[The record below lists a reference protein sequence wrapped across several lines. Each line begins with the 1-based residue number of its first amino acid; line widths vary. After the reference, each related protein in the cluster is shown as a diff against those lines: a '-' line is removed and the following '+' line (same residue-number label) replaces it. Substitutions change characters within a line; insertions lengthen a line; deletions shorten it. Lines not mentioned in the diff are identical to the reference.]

1 MMTTF
6 QQERLV
12 LNGGTNIPE
21 PMNTPEESEPE
32 PPAPGT
38 EDPPPKIPKLDNGSQ
53 KASLTYDLKQIGE
66 VVTGPGARSNTIA
79 GILGGAL
86 PKLTSDQ
93 SDKVS
98 KAKKYAMEQ
107 SIRMVLMKQTLAHQ
121 QQQMASQRTQVQRQ
135 QALALMCRVYVGSI
149 SFELKEDTI
158 RQSFLPFGPIKS
170 INMSWDPVTQKH
182 KGFAF
187 VEYEIPEAAQ
197 LALEQMNGV
206 MIGGRNIKV
215 VGRPSNMPQAQA
227 VIDEIQEEAK
237 QYNRIYVASIHPD
250 LTEEDIKSVFEA
262 FGPIIYCKLAQGSSG
277 HKHKGYGFIEYETA
291 QSANEA
297 IASMNLFDLGGQYL
311 RVGRAITPPNALLGP
326 SSGSSVMPT
335 AAAVAAAAATAKIQ
349 AMDAVASNAAALG
362 FSKLSQPVVAAAP
375 PPPVIPAVIPPPG
388 LAIPQVL
395 PDNTIQP
402 TIVPVVTVPPVIA
415 PPTVV
420 TPTLAQPAVPA
431 RNSSEEALKRAQEAQ
446 IKQQEELQKK
456 LLDQNEPQTLQQQE
470 NMSIKGQ
477 NARHF
482 VMQKLMRKV
491 DSKVVILRN
500 MVGPEDVDET
510 LQEEIQEE
518 CSKYGTVERVIIY
531 NEKQSEEDDASDVVV
546 KIFVE
551 FSETPEAENA
561 RDALNGRYFGG
572 RMLKIKMSFFNNIKK
587 VLHFGGND
595 AKKKKVFNNVRMECD
610 PEEFWDMIGEL
621 GDGAYGKVYKAQH
634 KHTGQLAAAKMCR
647 LDGEDDLSDF
657 MIEIDILTECKHPN
671 IVELHEAF
679 QKDQQLWMLIEYCD
693 GGALDSIMT
702 ELEKPLTEL
711 QIAYVCQ
718 NMCKG
723 LQFLHRNHVIH
734 RDLKAG
740 NVLLTMEGGVKLADF
755 GVSAKNKSTMQK
767 HDTFIGT
774 PYWMA
779 PEVVLCETFRDNPYD
794 FKVDVWSMGITL
806 IEFAQM
812 EPPNHEMSP
821 MRVLLKIQKSD
832 PPKLEQ
838 PSKWSKEFNDFV
850 SNCLVKDPQRRPTC
864 DELLKHP
871 FINCTLDSKP
881 IRDLLLEYK
890 AEVVEEELTDD
901 DPEDNRT
908 SHVPLD
914 IEDDSTSVKSSEVD
928 NKVNDLE
935 SPVIIVEEENAKD
948 LTASTPSNVQAD
960 KKPLEKKDEVQ
971 RKTSRDKGKAPLPP
985 IQPQPSSS
993 NEKPP
998 APAIPVAIPNLP
1010 TPPSSPITPPATPP
1024 SSSPVHPGSEPEKPE
1039 KNTDNVDNIKEVLEK
1054 QLKKR
1059 QSEGDVAS
1067 DAVTVSAPATS
1078 EDSVNNFVVVSSQ
1091 SERNKLNTS
1100 TITINSDLPDP
1111 SNSLASNI
1119 SQVTV
1124 VTTHPPVIID
1134 NTQCVSRSST
1144 SPSNST
1150 NEVVIV
1156 ANETNKTHV
1165 ESSDEE
1171 CYPSL
1176 DSLEYPPPNEFRDRP
1191 LKAKKLDESEVLIVD
1206 SSYVI
1211 NDSGLDVS
1219 DDNSRLLDTSHV
1231 SVVKIDEE
1239 KVQVKDSTS
1248 YLDKSG
1254 DNFRSS
1260 TSDLSNASSCK
1271 TGSSDEVRG
1280 TSITLDGPPN
1290 EVKAKMNGQVVL
1302 NGKGFDNYESALSD
1316 RSHSDCGSV
1325 RSNDSHRRPVSA
1337 KSIEHSDIESI
1348 SIASHESRGSTGKE
1362 PKNDRLSELDEN
1374 DDGVVLRKKAQ
1385 KTKRT
1390 SIAIANRKTRKR
1402 TRKFIIDGVVI
1413 TTTTSKVICPDED
1426 NYNLADLHNDRKQE
1440 LRELKYLQKQEQKQ
1454 FQDLAMKENL
1464 TLEQQEKK
1472 FEQERANLERTYEND
1487 LEMLSRQQRM
1497 QIEKAEAHQDAELRA
1512 MSKKIRG
1519 EQEREL
1525 KLFRDGLKQELRLL
1539 KAEIDLLPK
1548 ERRKAEFKLRKEK
1561 MDIDHL
1567 EREKAFLEKLNENHE
1582 SSLRRLSD
1590 SHREKIALMERQ
1602 FLQQK
1607 QQLTRTREAALW
1619 EIEERQIHEKHQLM
1633 KRQIKEIFILQRH
1646 QMLTR
1651 HEKEKEQIKRRA
1663 ARKEEELLKKQAA
1676 EKRSLPKRIRAEMK
1690 ARELMFRESMRISI
1704 SGTNDPEAEKNKFKE
1719 FQEKEKKRYQAE
1731 QQRFELKHQRQLEEL
1746 RAMSDATIK
1755 ELEQLQNE
1763 KRKMLLE
1770 HETMKL
1776 KQREE
1781 AFSRE
1786 LKEWKAQ
1793 LKPRKQ
1799 KLEEAF
1805 AQQLEEQERVYGPI
1819 STPLALPPDLP
1830 DLSQESCKIG
1840 MGSTRSSLSSVSEG

>member
-1 MMTTF
+1 
-6 QQERLV
+6 
-12 LNGGTNIPE
+12 
-21 PMNTPEESEPE
+21 
-32 PPAPGT
+32 
-38 EDPPPKIPKLDNGSQ
+38 
-53 KASLTYDLKQIGE
+53 
-66 VVTGPGARSNTIA
+66 
-79 GILGGAL
+79 
-86 PKLTSDQ
+86 
-93 SDKVS
+93 
-98 KAKKYAMEQ
+98 
-107 SIRMVLMKQTLAHQ
+107 
-121 QQQMASQRTQVQRQ
+121 
-135 QALALMCRVYVGSI
+135 
-149 SFELKEDTI
+149 
-158 RQSFLPFGPIKS
+158 
-170 INMSWDPVTQKH
+170 
-182 KGFAF
+182 
-187 VEYEIPEAAQ
+187 
-197 LALEQMNGV
+197 
-206 MIGGRNIKV
+206 
-215 VGRPSNMPQAQA
+215 
-227 VIDEIQEEAK
+227 
-237 QYNRIYVASIHPD
+237 
-250 LTEEDIKSVFEA
+250 
-262 FGPIIYCKLAQGSSG
+262 
-277 HKHKGYGFIEYETA
+277 
-291 QSANEA
+291 
-297 IASMNLFDLGGQYL
+297 
-311 RVGRAITPPNALLGP
+311 
-326 SSGSSVMPT
+326 
-335 AAAVAAAAATAKIQ
+335 
-349 AMDAVASNAAALG
+349 
-362 FSKLSQPVVAAAP
+362 
-375 PPPVIPAVIPPPG
+375 
-388 LAIPQVL
+388 
-395 PDNTIQP
+395 
-402 TIVPVVTVPPVIA
+402 
-415 PPTVV
+415 
-420 TPTLAQPAVPA
+420 
-431 RNSSEEALKRAQEAQ
+431 
-446 IKQQEELQKK
+446 
-456 LLDQNEPQTLQQQE
+456 
-470 NMSIKGQ
+470 
-477 NARHF
+477 
-482 VMQKLMRKV
+482 
-491 DSKVVILRN
+491 
-500 MVGPEDVDET
+500 
-510 LQEEIQEE
+510 
-518 CSKYGTVERVIIY
+518 
-531 NEKQSEEDDASDVVV
+531 
-546 KIFVE
+546 
-551 FSETPEAENA
+551 
-561 RDALNGRYFGG
+561 
-572 RMLKIKMSFFNNIKK
+572 MSFFNNIKK

-634 KHTGQLAAAKMCR
+634 KHTGHLAAAKMCR

-657 MIEIDILTECKHPN
+657 MIEIDILTETKHPN

-702 ELEKPLTEL
+702 ELEKPLTEP
-711 QIAYVCQ
+711 QISYVCQ

-723 LQFLHRNHVIH
+723 LLFLHKNHVIH

-740 NVLLTMEGGVKLADF
+740 NVLLTMAGGVKLADF

-850 SNCLVKDPQRRPTC
+850 STCLIKDPQKRPTC

-908 SHVPLD
+908 SQVPLD

-935 SPVIIVEEENAKD
+935 SPIVNVEAEEAIKEKSPKED
-948 LTASTPSNVQAD
+948 LTASTTSD
-960 KKPLEKKDEVQ
+960 KKQVDKKDDVQ
-971 RKTSRDKGKAPLPP
+971 RKTSRDKGKAPPPP
-985 IQPQPSSS
+985 IQPPVQPSSS
-993 NEKPP
+993 SSAYKPSP
-998 APAIPVAIPNLP
+998 PPLPVLIPNLP

-1024 SSSPVHPGSEPEKPE
+1024 HSSPVHPNEVEPRDEAEVREETAKMEGTAESKVEAEEEKRPSQE
-1039 KNTDNVDNIKEVLEK
+1039 KLHF
-1054 QLKKR
+1054 
-1059 QSEGDVAS
+1059 GDVPVG
-1067 DAVTVSAPATS
+1067 DTVTVNSQDGT
-1078 EDSVNNFVVVSSQ
+1078 VNNFLVVSPQ

-1134 NTQCVSRSST
+1134 NTQCLSRSST
-1144 SPSNST
+1144 SPNNST

-1165 ESSDEE
+1165 ESSDDE

-1176 DSLEYPPPNEFRDRP
+1176 DSLEYPPPSEFRDRP

-1206 SSYVI
+1206 SGYVI

-1219 DDNSRLLDTSHV
+1219 DDSSRLLDTSHV

-1248 YLDKSG
+1248 YLSDRSG

-1271 TGSSDEVRG
+1271 TGSSKSDFGDEVRG
-1280 TSITLDGPPN
+1280 TSITLDGSSDVN
-1290 EVKAKMNGQVVL
+1290 ESIVKSKMNGQIVHASSRDDIYKKNSL
-1302 NGKGFDNYESALSD
+1302 NGKSYPDSYESALSD

-1325 RSNDSHRRPVSA
+1325 RSNDSNRRPVSVS
-1337 KSIEHSDIESI
+1337 KSIEQSDVESL
-1348 SIASHESRGSTGKE
+1348 SIASHESRGSNGKE
-1362 PKNDRLSELDEN
+1362 AKSDRLSELDETE
-1374 DDGVVLRKKAQ
+1374 DTVVLRKRAPKA
-1385 KTKRT
+1385 KET
-1390 SIAIANRKTRKR
+1390 ILANVNRKTRKR
-1402 TRKFIIDGVVI
+1402 TRKFVIDGVLI
-1413 TTTTSKVICPDED
+1413 TTTTSKVICGDEEV
-1426 NYNLADLHNDRKQE
+1426 YNLSDLHNDRKQE

-1454 FQDLAMKENL
+1454 FQDLAFKENV
-1464 TLEQQEKK
+1464 TLEQQDKK
-1472 FEQERANLERTYEND
+1472 FEQERLTLERTYEND
-1487 LEMLSRQQRM
+1487 LEMLSRQQKM
-1497 QIEKAEAHQDAELRA
+1497 QIEKAEAHQDADLRA

-1525 KLFRDGLKQELRLL
+1525 KLFREGLKQESRLM

-1548 ERRKAEFKLRKEK
+1548 ERRKLEFKLRKEK
-1561 MDIDHL
+1561 MEADHL
-1567 EREKAFLEKLNENHE
+1567 EKEKAFLERLNETHE

-1619 EIEERQIHEKHQLM
+1619 EIEEKQIHEKHQLM
-1633 KRQIKEIFILQRH
+1633 KRQIKDIFILQRH

-1663 ARKEEELLKKQAA
+1663 ARKEEELLKKQTA
-1676 EKRSLPKRIRAEMK
+1676 ERRSLPKRIRAEMK

-1704 SGTNDPEAEKNKFKE
+1704 SGTNDPEGEKNKFKE

-1731 QQRFELKHQRQLEEL
+1731 QQRFELKHHRQLEEL

-1786 LKEWKAQ
+1786 LKEWKAL

-1799 KLEEAF
+1799 KLEEEMFHELASSTF
-1805 AQQLEEQERVYGPI
+1805 AKYLPKLHVTGL
-1819 STPLALPPDLP
+1819 STSSSTDQDVQFPLTTPETPSFSLARPSWGSVRSWANDGSRSRGSVLFPPNPED
-1830 DLSQESCKIG
+1830 DSAA
-1840 MGSTRSSLSSVSEG
+1840 